1 MPTLREI
8 THQESG
14 MLLFPDGNLIIC
26 NWDRFEGI
34 PRLFMDLLV
43 DWSTEITHY
52 DAEIDDVDDL
62 SALIADANVI
72 YDVNDDINGDLHIPA
87 TVYTVNADGMDIKV
101 IAPDGWN

>member
-8 THQESG
+8 SHQESG
-14 MLLFPDGNLIIC
+14 MLLFPNGDLIIC
-26 NWDRFEGI
+26 NWDSFEGI
-34 PRLFMDLLV
+34 PRLFMDLLI

-62 SALIADANVI
+62 SVLIGDANVI
-72 YDVNDDINGDLHIPA
+72 YDVNDDIHRDLHIPA
-87 TVYTVNADGMDIKV
+87 TVYTVNADDMDIKV